1 MLLNPEYDY
10 YSYCDNIYLAKYLF
24 KKLTIWFK
32 YTTHI
37 AHGNIKF
44 SVIIHITG
52 RETINMNTF
61 SLNLS
66 TDQVVN
72 NFMYSCAS
80 FFTVPMELWRLAL
93 LYAHQS
99 EYCEHCGHILFK
111 FSKSTQLT
119 IKNTVISAGEVTRL
133 NLLTILINV

>member
-1 MLLNPEYDY
+1 MEFINAIFILLMAESKQRILQHGICVSNGDSDLSSTSSFNKCQNQKFNYELLLNPEYDY

-80 FFTVPMELWRLAL
+80 FFTVPMEL
-93 LYAHQS
+93 
-99 EYCEHCGHILFK
+99 
-111 FSKSTQLT
+111 
-119 IKNTVISAGEVTRL
+119 
-133 NLLTILINV
+133 